1 MRINRRLLAT
11 AALALA
17 AALATSA
24 QAAKTLRIAH
34 LNPEG
39 PTESHSGA
47 MTAVFKA
54 LVETATNGEI
64 IVEIATKR
72 GAASDSHPAYR
83 AKVRTLFSNWQG
95 TINAGLTNLILLDCV
110 TSGATPEIRA
120 DDHHDVSTLRY
131 RTPFAIRYDAW
142 PN

>member
-1 MRINRRLLAT
+1 MT
-11 AALALA
+11 ALA
-17 AALATSA
+17 AVGVTAYKQRDDSA
-24 QAAKTLRIAH
+24 KSVPFVNVQFVQ
-34 LNPEG
+34 G
-39 PTESHSGA
+39 ESLGSLFTHQ
-47 MTAVFKA
+47 TVKREDRF
-54 LVETATNGEI
+54 NGEI